1 MDGNE
6 ERFEEICAEFS
17 EFAGKLDIDDLTF
30 IPVSA
35 LNGDN
40 IVTHSPNTPWYE
52 GSTLLHHLEHVYTGS
67 DRNFIDARFPVQ
79 YVIRPMSHDY
89 HDYRGYAGEVAS
101 GTFRPGDE
109 VLVLP
114 SGFTSRIAGID
125 MYEESLSEA
134 FPPMSVSIRL
144 EDEIDISRGDMICR
158 PNNLPTTTQD
168 IDAMVCWFNERPL
181 QEGNIY
187 SIKHTSRSVRAK
199 VSTLNYRLNV
209 NTLHREEGQSKL
221 EMNEIGRISLRTT
234 APLFLDEY
242 RRNRTTGSLIIIDE
256 ATSET
261 VGAAMVLG
269 TAATPKSKDVVWHDD
284 GVGRS
289 ERWATFDGWG
299 ATVWCTGLSG
309 SGKSTLAAL
318 VAQILTARQT
328 PNYVLDGDN
337 LRHGLNGD
345 LGFSPTDRTENVR
358 RVAETARLF
367 ADAGMVTLVPVI
379 SPYRS
384 GRDHAR
390 ALHEAANLVFI
401 EVFIDAPLE
410 VCENRDPK
418 GLYAKARAG
427 ELPGFTGIDDPY
439 EAPLNPELVID
450 SAQIAPVDGAK
461 MIVEALV
468 AAGLP
473 PVAKRN

>member
-1 MDGNE
+1 
-6 ERFEEICAEFS
+6 
-17 EFAGKLDIDDLTF
+17 
-30 IPVSA
+30 
-35 LNGDN
+35 
-40 IVTHSPNTPWYE
+40 
-52 GSTLLHHLEHVYTGS
+52 
-67 DRNFIDARFPVQ
+67 
-79 YVIRPMSHDY
+79 
-89 HDYRGYAGEVAS
+89 
-101 GTFRPGDE
+101 
-109 VLVLP
+109 
-114 SGFTSRIAGID
+114 
-125 MYEESLSEA
+125 
-134 FPPMSVSIRL
+134 
-144 EDEIDISRGDMICR
+144 
-158 PNNLPTTTQD
+158 
-168 IDAMVCWFNERPL
+168 
-181 QEGNIY
+181 
-187 SIKHTSRSVRAK
+187 
-199 VSTLNYRLNV
+199 
-209 NTLHREEGQSKL
+209 
-221 EMNEIGRISLRTT
+221 
-234 APLFLDEY
+234 
-242 RRNRTTGSLIIIDE
+242 
-256 ATSET
+256 
-261 VGAAMVLG
+261 
-269 TAATPKSKDVVWHDD
+269 
-284 GVGRS
+284 
-289 ERWATFDGWG
+289 
-299 ATVWCTGLSG
+299 LSG

-358 RVAETARLF
+358 RVAEIARLF

-390 ALHEAANLVFI
+390 ALHRAANLVFI

>member
-1 MDGNE
+1 MGAN
-6 ERFEEICAEFS
+6 
-17 EFAGKLDIDDLTF
+17 
-30 IPVSA
+30 
-35 LNGDN
+35 
-40 IVTHSPNTPWYE
+40 
-52 GSTLLHHLEHVYTGS
+52 
-67 DRNFIDARFPVQ
+67 
-79 YVIRPMSHDY
+79 
-89 HDYRGYAGEVAS
+89 
-101 GTFRPGDE
+101 
-109 VLVLP
+109 
-114 SGFTSRIAGID
+114 SR
-125 MYEESLSEA
+125 
-134 FPPMSVSIRL
+134 
-144 EDEIDISRGDMICR
+144 
-158 PNNLPTTTQD
+158 
-168 IDAMVCWFNERPL
+168 
-181 QEGNIY
+181 
-187 SIKHTSRSVRAK
+187 
-199 VSTLNYRLNV
+199 
-209 NTLHREEGQSKL
+209 
-221 EMNEIGRISLRTT
+221 
-234 APLFLDEY
+234 
-242 RRNRTTGSLIIIDE
+242 
-256 ATSET
+256 
-261 VGAAMVLG
+261 
-269 TAATPKSKDVVWHDD
+269 SKDVVWHDD

-367 ADAGMVTLVPVI
+367 ADAGMVALVPVI

-390 ALHEAANLVFI
+390 ALHGAANLVFI